1 MENEQVDLTTS
12 VLVVI
17 DMQNGFVSSKS
28 APVVPHVVD
37 LVNRWEQAGGAT
49 LFTRF
54 INYPNS
60 PYERLINWS
69 RMRTSPE
76 IDLVDAIA
84 PAAERAVT
92 VVDKPIYSLFTDE
105 GAAVVAEHGWTD
117 LVLCG
122 IATESC
128 VLKTAC
134 DAFERGLV
142 PWVITDAVFSHAGQ
156 EAHDASLLVTRRF
169 IERHQL
175 VDSEVLLTDML
186 NANRPVAVRSVTK
199 ADPVVSQDT
208 GIDSTV
214 FRLCLQGDLIRMK
227 PRFSATWS

>member
-1 MENEQVDLTTS
+1 MESEQVDLTTS

-37 LVNRWEQAGGAT
+37 LVDRWERVGGAT

-54 INYPNS
+54 INHPNS

-69 RMRTSPE
+69 RMQTSPE
-76 IDLVDAIA
+76 IDLVDAVA
-84 PAAERAVT
+84 PAAERAVK
-92 VVDKPIYSLFTDE
+92 VLDKPIYSLFTDE
-105 GAAVVAEHGWTD
+105 GAAIVEEHRWTD

-134 DAFERGLV
+134 DAFERGLI

-156 EAHDASLLVTRRF
+156 EAHDAGLLVTRRF
-169 IERHQL
+169 VGRRQL
-175 VDSEVLLTDML
+175 VDSDGLFTDVLGVH
-186 NANRPVAVRSVTK
+186 R
-199 ADPVVSQDT
+199 
-208 GIDSTV
+208 
-214 FRLCLQGDLIRMK
+214 
-227 PRFSATWS
+227 